1 MAYLGAGVRR
11 ELFALLLLLLGV
23 VLVPPGAVSQEFEIV
38 LLEGEAYTRDE
49 GSWRRV
55 DVGNTLR
62 NEAVVRLGNGGYVE
76 IGHREG
82 VLRIA
87 RPGTYELASLRR
99 ATSRARSDAVREA
112 ISRRFRQVLAER
124 YDGAAESDS
133 DDRLIAEGLRALR
146 QNQPEGAYNLFAEAR
161 ANVSADRRR
170 DLRVLQALA
179 ARASGN
185 YQQSLQLLDAE
196 GGSLADERALV
207 KADVLLELSAFS
219 EAVEMAERYLRHS
232 GRTPSERQ
240 VASALKAQALAG
252 MGNLG
257 AAMATFEDAIAFD
270 PLSDVGRAAREHLEA
285 LR

>member
-1 MAYLGAGVRR
+1 MVYVRGGIR
-11 ELFALLLLLLGV
+11 RKLLALFILGV
-23 VLVPPGAVSQEFEIV
+23 ILVPQGGVSQEFEIV
-38 LLEGEAYTRDE
+38 LLQGEAFTRNE

-55 DVGNTLR
+55 EVGNTLR
-62 NEAVVRLGNGGYVE
+62 NEAVLRLETGGYVE

-82 VLRIA
+82 ILRIA

-112 ISRRFRQVLAER
+112 ISRRFRQLLTER
-124 YDGAAESDS
+124 YDEVTETDS
-133 DDRLIAEGLRALR
+133 GERLIAEGLRALR
-146 QNQPEGAYNLFAEAR
+146 QNQAQGAYNLFAEAR
-161 ANVSADRRR
+161 AGASADQQR
-170 DLRVLQALA
+170 DIMVLQALA

-185 YQQSLQLLDAE
+185 YQESLQLLDAE
-196 GGSLADERALV
+196 AGFLADERALL

-219 EAVEMAERYLRHS
+219 EAIEMVERYLRHS

-257 AAMATFEDAIAFD
+257 AAMATFEDAIALD
-270 PLSDVGRAAREHLEA
+270 PMSEVGRAAREQLEA